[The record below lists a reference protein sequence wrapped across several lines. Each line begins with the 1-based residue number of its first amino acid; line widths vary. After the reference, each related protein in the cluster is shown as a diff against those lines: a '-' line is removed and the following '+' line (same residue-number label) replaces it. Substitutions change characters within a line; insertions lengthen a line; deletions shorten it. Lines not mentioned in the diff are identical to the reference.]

1 MKSRRIEKL
10 LIESRRET
18 HNNIH
23 FIDAVM
29 ERVAKIPSKKSPLQ
43 WPRVRLT
50 YKQLALGAFAIAI
63 VSVFSF
69 SGYAYATGTDPLALI
84 KRLIT
89 GDTVQIEYRNRQFEH
104 GSSQNYSDAAI
115 SAYAELNTVEAI
127 AFAAEHANAIPK
139 NGVEYVG
146 LTHGMKASHI
156 YPTIGV
162 IADVTDNSIV
172 IEQKY
177 LLGDK
182 MNPSQDIA
190 NTITIDRADI
200 RYYTES
206 KIVEIDKT
214 AVGNLIELRQNRS
227 LKHVIKSGLTP
238 QVVLQSYVFKLS
250 HSLSDFKEADTA
262 TRQLDS
268 IQKEATSGLIEKHFG
283 GFSNRCLNNAGDI
296 CNNHSQ
302 KVRSLY
308 GYNRSQDGWFSI
320 SNPNAV
326 LFGEGL
332 TDSDIQP
339 TNLLLRAISGD
350 ITEITS
356 DTIVIKNQSNSLW
369 TVSLSEAQREKFKV
383 FWKLNIKVGD
393 KISGLVLQDIT
404 DLDSRNIVDKY
415 VHSLNQI
422 P

>member
-23 FIDAVM
+23 FVDAVM

-43 WPRVRLT
+43 WLRVRLT
-50 YKQLALGAFAIAI
+50 YKQLALGIFAVTI

-84 KRLIT
+84 KRLVT

-104 GSSQNYSDAAI
+104 GISQNYSDAAI
-115 SAYAELNTVEAI
+115 SAYAELRTVEAI
-127 AFAAEHANAIPK
+127 AFAAEQANAIPK

-146 LTHGMKASHI
+146 LTHGMKAPHI

-182 MNPSQDIA
+182 MNPSRDIA

-238 QVVLQSYVFKLS
+238 QVVVQSYVFKLS

-302 KVRSLY
+302 EVRSLY
-308 GYNRSQDGWFSI
+308 GYNKSQDGWFSI

-332 TDSDIQP
+332 TDSDMQP

-356 DTIVIKNQSNSLW
+356 DTVVIKNQSNSLW

-393 KISGLVLQDIT
+393 KISGLVLQDVT
-404 DLDSRNIVDKY
+404 DLDNRNIVDKY
-415 VHSLNQI
+415 VYSLNQI